1 EVAVGQD
8 APLRAAG
15 PGSGGPAASD
25 VWSALGG
32 ELKAG
37 IDLRVLAPL
46 AGERLPAGPP
56 VTEGLVMKAAP
67 HLNGGEDDPGRRL
80 RYDGA
85 TDPGGQG
92 FAAPRGRRLPPGR
105 RRRGNTAR

>member
-1 EVAVGQD
+1 LTVE
-8 APLRAAG
+8 LEAAG
-15 PGSGGPAASD
+15 PGAGGPSASD

-32 ELKAG
+32 ELKAA

-46 AGERLPAGPP
+46 AGERTAAGPP

-67 HLNGGEDDPGRRL
+67 HVDGDPGDPGRRL

-92 FAAPRGRRLPPGR
+92 
-105 RRRGNTAR
+105 